1 MAWDINGV
9 NFDNAHTYDA
19 EYLSSIFGP
28 QYKNDLQDI
37 FSTYYLLGFQR
48 KPEAMGW
55 GPEWNYGN
63 GVAQLLNTD
72 FSFINYNE
80 AEKRMKEYD
89 RIAAKSEKLMN
100 ALPDS
105 YKAAFL
111 KWYSIR

>member
-1 MAWDINGV
+1 MKKAYDTGADRYWLLNVGDIKPGELGMKFFLDMAWDINGV

-19 EYLSSIFGP
+19 EYLSSILDRNTKRLTR
-28 QYKNDLQDI
+28 Y

-72 FSFINYNE
+72 FLSLITTKPRS
-80 AEKRMKEYD
+80 A
-89 RIAAKSEKLMN
+89 
-100 ALPDS
+100 
-105 YKAAFL
+105 
-111 KWYSIR
+111 